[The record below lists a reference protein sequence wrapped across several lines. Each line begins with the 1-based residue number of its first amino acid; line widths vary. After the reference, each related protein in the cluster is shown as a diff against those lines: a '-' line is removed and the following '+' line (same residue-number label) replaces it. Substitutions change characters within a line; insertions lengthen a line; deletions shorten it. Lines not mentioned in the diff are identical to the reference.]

1 MPSIP
6 ILYSFRRC
14 PYAIRARLAL
24 AFSNIEYE
32 LREVDLKAKPD
43 SMLKFSP
50 KGTVPVLV
58 LPDNKVI
65 DESYDIVNW
74 AFDIKYPTE
83 FAPVT
88 NEIMEETKKVFSSL
102 HESFIFHLN
111 RYKYPDRYDN
121 VDIEHHKEELEKF
134 LLRCEKHLSQH
145 KFLLADKPTAID
157 ILVFPFVRQLDIAN
171 DKILSGRLRSW
182 FDLWLE
188 HELFQE
194 VMQKKSIFKD

>member
-24 AFSNIEYE
+24 VFSNIEYE

-43 SMLKFSP
+43 SMLTFSP

-74 AFDIKYPTE
+74 AFDIKYPTQ

-88 NEIMEETKKVFSSL
+88 NEIREETKIVLSYL

-111 RYKYPDRYDN
+111 RYKYSDRYDDD
-121 VDIEHHKEELEKF
+121 DIDHHKEELEKF
-134 LLRCEKHLSQH
+134 LLLCEKYLSQH
-145 KFLLADKPTAID
+145 KFLLADKPTTID
-157 ILVFPFVRQLDIAN
+157 ILVFPFIRQLNIAN
-171 DKILSGRLRSW
+171 DKILTGRLRNW
-182 FDLWLE
+182 FDFWLG
-188 HELFQE
+188 HELFQV
-194 VMQKKSIFKD
+194 VMQKESISKD

>member
-24 AFSNIEYE
+24 IFSNIEYE

-74 AFDIKYPTE
+74 AFDIKYPTQ
-83 FAPVT
+83 FTPVT
-88 NEIMEETKKVFSSL
+88 NEIIEETKKVLSSL
-102 HESFIFHLN
+102 HESFIFNLN
-111 RYKYPDRYDN
+111 RYKYPDRYDD
-121 VDIEHHKEELEKF
+121 VDIDNHKEELEKF
-134 LLRCEKHLSQH
+134 LLLCEKCLSQH

-157 ILVFPFVRQLDIAN
+157 ILVFPFIRQLDIAN

-182 FDLWLE
+182 FDFWLE
-188 HELFQE
+188 HELFQV